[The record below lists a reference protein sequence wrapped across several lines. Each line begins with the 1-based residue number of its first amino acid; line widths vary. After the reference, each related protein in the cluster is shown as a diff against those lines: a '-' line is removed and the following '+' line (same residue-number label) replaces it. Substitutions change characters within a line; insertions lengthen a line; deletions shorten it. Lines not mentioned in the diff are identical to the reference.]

1 MTKIGK
7 ISRRP
12 MIMHRERTSL
22 LKGEKAEKLPAG
34 PTAPSPGPVLLMQ
47 VMTEVRVSVKGK
59 SFRATTREAPRVIMA

>member
-1 MTKIGK
+1 
-7 ISRRP
+7 
-12 MIMHRERTSL
+12 MHRERTSL